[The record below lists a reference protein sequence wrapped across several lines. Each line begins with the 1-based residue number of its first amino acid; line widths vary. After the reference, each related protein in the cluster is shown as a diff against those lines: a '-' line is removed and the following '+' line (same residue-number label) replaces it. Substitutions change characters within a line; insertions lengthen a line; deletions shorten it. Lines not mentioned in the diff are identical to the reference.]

1 MCLAALLLREI
12 QLFSKGL
19 WQSLYILR
27 ELELWVVT
35 RCLYAEMFYLLTLPG
50 SCLLLLES
58 GKGAVECAS
67 LFCRGPKCLCR
78 NLVSPDSCFN
88 IWVSE
93 LAFGYLVCVPNLF
106 WFSEM
111 GFKTVELQF
120 ATRLVTTKERSV
132 YSLDQIVSLRKCLQA
147 EWDPLLW
154 EKCTK
159 SAAWCALRS
168 SGVFHG
174 EGDAW
179 KLTCVYNTQG
189 LATE

>member
-58 GKGAVECAS
+58 GKGSVECAS
-67 LFCRGPKCLCR
+67 LFCRGSKCLQKSGESWQ
-78 NLVSPDSCFN
+78 LLQYLSQ
-88 IWVSE
+88 WVS
-93 LAFGYLVCVPNLF
+93 LWLPCLCTSLF

-154 EKCTK
+154 EKCIK

-174 EGDAW
+174 EGDA
-179 KLTCVYNTQG
+179 
-189 LATE
+189 